1 MFLSY
6 QQVFRGSHFSTS
18 CGLLCCRKYLN
29 ILRFLQM
36 GFFAEAGPVQIF
48 VSNHVSFT
56 FFFLFWYLFKV
67 CKGFN
72 HCFLL
77 LLCLLNIFYML
88 PICYFHCTNC
98 ISTSIIG
105 CRMHAL
111 LFFGRK
117 KIETTILLSMVTVWP
132 SWLYSSLFFWKPKWE
147 KHGIYLFQILMFHLL
162 SNQRSCLV
170 EELGWKTIFSY
181 GMLSLV
187 FCFLIC
193 PSP

>member
-6 QQVFRGSHFSTS
+6 QQVFWGSYFSTS

-56 FFFLFWYLFKV
+56 FLFDFDTSLKFD
-67 CKGFN
+67 
-72 HCFLL
+72 CFLL
-77 LLCLLNIFYML
+77 LLCLLNIFYMF

-111 LFFGRK
+111 LFFERK

-132 SWLYSSLFFWKPKWE
+132 S
-147 KHGIYLFQILMFHLL
+147 
-162 SNQRSCLV
+162 
-170 EELGWKTIFSY
+170 
-181 GMLSLV
+181 
-187 FCFLIC
+187 
-193 PSP
+193 